1 MDASTIP
8 VRNGT
13 RFSQALFL
21 VLLLSSCVPG
31 VSPAAAL
38 AGGLVLGLAVGNPWQ
53 RLSSRAGKQLLQVSV
68 AGLGFGLGIGQ
79 VWEAGRAGVVY
90 TAVGISATL
99 AAGLLLGRFLRVR
112 PKTAALVSFGTAI
125 CGGSAIAAVAPVIEA
140 EAGDMAVSLAT
151 VFTLNAVALV
161 LFPPLGHALGLT
173 QRQFGLWAAL
183 AIHDTSSVV
192 GAGAAYG
199 RQALAL
205 ATTIKLARAAWIV
218 PVTLALA
225 WVRRSRTRAS
235 FPWFI
240 LAFLAAAALRTA
252 LPDLGGLWAGL
263 FDTARQALVVTLFLV
278 GAAIDRDTFRSVGV
292 RPLAHGVFL
301 WFAVAGTT
309 LFAVV
314 RGAIQ

>member
-1 MDASTIP
+1 MDALTIP
-8 VRNGT
+8 GQKRT
-13 RFSQALFL
+13 RSSQVLFV

-38 AGGLVLGLAVGNPWQ
+38 AGGLGLGLLVGNPW
-53 RLSSRAGKQLLQVSV
+53 LPASSRASKQLLQVSV

-90 TAVGISATL
+90 TAVGISATV
-99 AAGLLLGRFLRVR
+99 AAGLLLGRFLRIR
-112 PKTAALVSFGTAI
+112 SKTAALVSFGTAI

-140 EAGDMAVSLAT
+140 GAGDMAVSLAT
-151 VFTLNAVALV
+151 VFTLNAMALV
-161 LFPPLGHALGLT
+161 LFPLVGHALGLT

-225 WVRRSRTRAS
+225 WVRRSRTRAA

-240 LAFLAAAALRTA
+240 LAFLAASGVRTA
-252 LPDLGGLWAGL
+252 VPGLGAVWAGL
-263 FDTARQALVVTLFLV
+263 FDVARQTLVVTLFLI
-278 GAAIDRDTFRSVGV
+278 GAAFDRETFRSVGV

-301 WFAVAGTT
+301 WLAVAGTT

-314 RGAIQ
+314 HGVIR